1 MNTCIDLLICIIM
14 CADSYTPLM
23 SRFYSP
29 YFILQIQQSCTPQS
43 CYAPITGDCVHFEG
57 SAPDP
62 LMKTFLITTPASMCM
77 NTNSPVL
84 EPNLVT
90 QGCRDGRVLKGCNRE
105 LRQVELLV
113 IMSTPYIRIISIVL
127 FIMCVCLF
135 FFPFIFLFF
144 SFFPS
149 CFPSFFPI
157 IPRSYFL
164 SIFLSFLFVLQTVI
178 KLTRKCYN

>member
-1 MNTCIDLLICIIM
+1 M

-23 SRFYSP
+23 FRFYSP

-90 QGCRDGRVLKGCNRE
+90 QGYRDGRVLKGCNRE

-135 FFPFIFLFF
+135 FFPSIFLFF

-149 CFPSFFPI
+149 
-157 IPRSYFL
+157 L
-164 SIFLSFLFVLQTVI
+164 LSFLLSYHSSFLLSFYLSFI
-178 KLTRKCYN
+178 LNCYVDSDKTYEEML